1 MEVYILDSLL
11 RRVRVV
17 DKFKSMLW
25 TERFKGVGDF
35 QWDLPST
42 PAYRSLCTAGTNLAH
57 NSSYRVMQVET
68 VEDKV
73 SAEGEKLLSV
83 TGRSLEKILDDR
95 VARPSNA
102 NTTTSPLWTFTA
114 MTPKAIATKM
124 FHDICVTGVVD
135 TADIIEFIHE
145 GTLFPADTIAAPTD
159 SINWTVEPKSLLQ
172 ALQDICDLYDMGYRL
187 IRNFDTSQLWF
198 DIYMGSDRTTGQT
211 TLPAVIFSPDLDNLQ
226 NTTELTSIAAEKNCA
241 LVISPVGSLMVYP
254 DGVDPASATGL
265 NRRVLLV
272 NATDLTNSGTFAADA
287 AARGKEELSKNRA
300 VAAFDGEIDQR
311 SKYKYG
317 THYNLGDLV
326 EVRNIDGLTNR
337 MQVQEQIFV
346 HDEQGERSYPTL
358 QLNQFITAGSWLS
371 WDFSKVW
378 HDYDLDT
385 ASVWAT
391 QP

>member
-35 QWDLPST
+35 TLDCPST
-42 PAYRSLCTAGTNLAH
+42 QANRSLFTAGTNLAQ
-57 NSSYRVMQVET
+57 NNSYRVMQVET
-68 VEDKV
+68 VEDSV
-73 SAEGEKLLSV
+73 SEEGEKLLQV

-95 VARPSNA
+95 VARPNSN
-102 NTTTSPLWTFTA
+102 NTTTTPIWTFSA
-114 MTPKAIATKM
+114 MTPKAIATQM

-135 TADIIEFIHE
+135 TQDIIEFIHE

-159 SINWTVEPKSLLQ
+159 SINWSVEPKSLLV

-198 DIYMGSDRTTGQT
+198 DIYMGSDRTTSQT
-211 TLPAVIFSPDLDNLQ
+211 TLPSVIFSPDLDNLQ
-226 NTTELTSIAAEKNCA
+226 NTRELTSIAAEKNVA
-241 LVISPVGSLMVYP
+241 LVISPVGTLEVYP

-300 VAAFDGEIDQR
+300 VSAFDGEIDQR
-311 SKYKYG
+311 SKYVYG

-326 EVRNIDGLTNR
+326 EVRNQDGATNK
-337 MQVQEQIFV
+337 MQVMEQIFV
-346 HDEQGERSYPTL
+346 DDESGERSYPTL
-358 QLNQFITAGSWLS
+358 QLNQFITAGSWAS
-371 WDFSKVW
+371 WDFNKVW
-378 HDYDLDT
+378 QDYDLDT
-385 ASVWAT
+385 TSVWSN

>member
-11 RRVRVV
+11 RRVKVV

-35 QWDLPST
+35 TLDCSST
-42 PAYRSLCTAGTNLAH
+42 QANRGLFKAGTNLAQ

-73 SAEGEKLLSV
+73 SADGEKLLQV

-95 VARPSNA
+95 VARPNTN
-102 NTTTSPLWTFTA
+102 NTTTTPNWVFTG
-114 MTPKAIATKM
+114 MTAKAIATQM
-124 FHDICVTGVVD
+124 FHDICVTGVVN

-159 SINWTVEPKSLLQ
+159 SINWSVEPKSLLQ

-226 NTTELTSIAAEKNCA
+226 NTTELTTIALEKNVA
-241 LVISPVGSLMVYP
+241 LVISPVGTQLVYP

-265 NRRVLLV
+265 NRRLLLV

-300 VAAFDGEIDQR
+300 VSAFDGEIDQR
-311 SKYKYG
+311 SRYKYG

-326 EVRNIDGLTNR
+326 EIRNQDGATNK
-337 MQVQEQIFV
+337 MQVIEQIFV
-346 HDEQGERSYPTL
+346 DDEQGERSYPTL
-358 QLNQFITAGSWLS
+358 QLNQFITAGSWAS
-371 WDFSKVW
+371 WDFNKHWV
-378 HDYDLDT
+378 DYDLDT
-385 ASVWAT
+385 TSVWSN

>member
-35 QWDLPST
+35 TLDCPST
-42 PAYRSLCTAGTNLAH
+42 QANRSLFTAGTNLAQ

-73 SAEGEKLLSV
+73 SEDGEKLLQV
-83 TGRSLEKILDDR
+83 TGRSLEKLLDDR
-95 VARPSNA
+95 VARSNMDD
-102 NTTTSPLWTFTA
+102 TTTTPTWVFSA
-114 MTPKAIATKM
+114 MDPKAIATQM
-124 FHDICVTGVVD
+124 FHDICVTGAVD
-135 TADIIEFIHE
+135 TSDIIEFIHE

-159 SINWTVEPKSLLQ
+159 AINWSVEPKSLLQ
-172 ALQDICDLYDMGYRL
+172 AEQDICDLYDMGYRL
-187 IRNFDTSQLWF
+187 IRNFDTSELWF

-226 NTTELTSIAAEKNCA
+226 NTTELTSIAGEKNCA
-241 LVISPVGSLMVYP
+241 LVICPVGTLMVYP
-254 DGVDPASATGL
+254 DGVDPASAIGL

-272 NATDLTNSGTFAADA
+272 NATDITSTSGLTAALT
-287 AARGKEELSKNRA
+287 ARGLEELSKNRA
-300 VAAFDGEIDQR
+300 ITAFDGEIDQR

-326 EVRNIDGLTNR
+326 EIRNQDGLTNK
-337 MQVQEQIFV
+337 MQVMEQIFV
-346 HDEQGERSYPTL
+346 DDESGERSYPTL

-378 HDYDLDT
+378 NDYDADT
-385 ASVWAT
+385 TTTWST
-391 QP
+391 LP